1 MTALTLTAAAIALP
15 LAASVLLLVLWPARL
30 LLEGLLSALP
40 GRLERFLPAPGRV
53 SRAVAWTGLF
63 GALLPMLPLPVLLV
77 RESGHDAPL
86 LFGIDV
92 WLLAVTVAVVGLC
105 AAVSAWADEAGRG
118 TWVLVTAVVG
128 VLLLALAARDG
139 VLTLVALDAAG
150 WLTAV
155 ALTLTGRPDTVDAL
169 SLRRAVRR
177 WLVVLIGSSWAMWW
191 GLTSDAAWGPA
202 LLAGGLLARAGF
214 AGLHT
219 GPAVLLTSLPT
230 PLAMMAGGATMP
242 VAVWLLAD
250 TLGSSTTAGLLG
262 VVGAAVVLLA
272 VPQET
277 ALRGV
282 AARWAVAVLTL
293 SAGTACLLETGPGRV
308 WGVGGHA
315 AWSPRPAGETSVID
329 GTKIDA
335 AAGLAGEPTG
345 LAGEPGGL
353 AGEPAGLVV
362 AAAAVAVA
370 MAVYVAGAV
379 QRAAGHDELSRLG
392 GLAAR
397 VPGLFGWSVAGVM
410 LLSGT
415 FPFATALGRW
425 LLAMSTEAA
434 WPLTTLLAV
443 AGWLL
448 LTAALT
454 TVHRVFLGLP
464 RMGTEP
470 PEPEPLELAGRERL
484 VLLLLAAAGTFP
496 LLAPL
501 TLFRG

>member
-1 MTALTLTAAAIALP
+1 MTALTLTGAAIALP
-15 LAASVLLLVLWPARL
+15 LAASVLQLVLWPARL

-86 LFGIDV
+86 LFGMEV

-118 TWVLVTAVVG
+118 TWVLVAAMVG

-177 WLVVLIGSSWAMWW
+177 WLVVLVVSSWAMWW

-202 LLAGGLLARAGF
+202 LLVGGLLARAGF

-242 VAVWLLAD
+242 VAAWLLVD

-262 VVGAAVVLLA
+262 VVGAGVVLLA

-308 WGVGGHA
+308 WSVGGDA
-315 AWSPRPAGETSVID
+315 GWSPRPPGEATVID
-329 GTKIDA
+329 RARIGDA
-335 AAGLAGEPTG
+335 A
-345 LAGEPGGL
+345 GL

-379 QRAAGHDELSRLG
+379 HRAAGHDELSRLG

-397 VPGLFGWSVAGVM
+397 VPGLFGWSVASVM

-415 FPFATALGRW
+415 LPFATALGRW

-464 RMGTEP
+464 RIATEP
-470 PEPEPLELAGRERL
+470 PDPEPLELAGRERL